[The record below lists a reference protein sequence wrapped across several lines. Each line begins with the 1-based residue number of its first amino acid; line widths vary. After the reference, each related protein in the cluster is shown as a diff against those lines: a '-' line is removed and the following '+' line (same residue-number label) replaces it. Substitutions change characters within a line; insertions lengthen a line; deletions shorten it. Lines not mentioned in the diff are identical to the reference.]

1 MQQEIHLY
9 FEDGTS
15 LSYVLNII
23 NPMKKYRQ
31 PFYKTYIMVFL
42 GTIIITSAI
51 LFPIIIEHFN
61 KALSNGVEIDYL
73 IKISILFFVSY
84 LIFILF
90 ITVYNCFYVVV
101 SNSGIDIIN
110 GIIPFIR
117 KKYLYRDIIKVEI
130 GNKGGFSQ
138 NYIRVIKSNKTKSL
152 PLVICLVSKEDC
164 MSILNDIKSYGIDIE
179 ITGHLK

>member
-1 MQQEIHLY
+1 MP
-9 FEDGTS
+9 
-15 LSYVLNII
+15 YV
-23 NPMKKYRQ
+23 
-31 PFYKTYIMVFL
+31 
-42 GTIIITSAI
+42 
-51 LFPIIIEHFN
+51 
-61 KALSNGVEIDYL
+61 
-73 IKISILFFVSY
+73 
-84 LIFILF
+84 IFILF

-130 GNKGGFSQ
+130 GNKGGAQ
-138 NYIRVIKSNKTKSL
+138 NYIRVIKFNKTKSL

-179 ITGHLK
+179 INGHLK

>member
-1 MQQEIHLY
+1 
-9 FEDGTS
+9 
-15 LSYVLNII
+15 
-23 NPMKKYRQ
+23 
-31 PFYKTYIMVFL
+31 MVFL

-73 IKISILFFVSY
+73 IKISICFFVPY
-84 LIFILF
+84 VIFILF

-138 NYIRVIKSNKTKSL
+138 IYIRVIKSNKTKSL
-152 PLVICLVSKEDC
+152 PLVICLVSKEGC
-164 MSILNDIKSYGIDIE
+164 ISILNDIKSYGIDIE
-179 ITGHLK
+179 INGHLK

>member
-1 MQQEIHLY
+1 M
-9 FEDGTS
+9 
-15 LSYVLNII
+15 SYVLNII
-23 NPMKKYRQ
+23 NSMKKYRQ

-42 GTIIITSAI
+42 GTIMIISVI

-73 IKISILFFVSY
+73 IKISILFFVPY
-84 LIFILF
+84 VIFILF

-130 GNKGGFSQ
+130 GNKGGHRIIS
-138 NYIRVIKSNKTKSL
+138 
-152 PLVICLVSKEDC
+152 E
-164 MSILNDIKSYGIDIE
+164 
-179 ITGHLK
+179 